1 MCRAHNNNTAASS
14 LGKGGSAVN
23 SPLGTS
29 QTSLCSPP
37 SSLLFAQSPPASR
50 AFLCGRLPSLPSRTP
65 WSFSSPPSQPLSPPM
80 FSPHRPHG
88 SRPLSGVQSSSFSS
102 SAQKLQSGVEE
113 KGGVGVSTIRQA
125 QRSLSPPR
133 LIAASGRAEDNS
145 PLPAVLATILVELL
159 TVVSDATF
167 RIRRT
172 IEMNFITI
180 GL

>member
-1 MCRAHNNNTAASS
+1 MCRAHNNNTAVSS

-37 SSLLFAQSPPASR
+37 SSLPFAQSPPASR

-113 KGGVGVSTIRQA
+113 KGGVGVSTIQQA
-125 QRSLSPPR
+125 QRSLAETRAPRGDQLTVARGVGDHLGGIVDCCLRRDFQNPPNDR
-133 LIAASGRAEDNS
+133 DEFYNDRALIAM
-145 PLPAVLATILVELL
+145 I
-159 TVVSDATF
+159 
-167 RIRRT
+167 
-172 IEMNFITI
+172 
-180 GL
+180 